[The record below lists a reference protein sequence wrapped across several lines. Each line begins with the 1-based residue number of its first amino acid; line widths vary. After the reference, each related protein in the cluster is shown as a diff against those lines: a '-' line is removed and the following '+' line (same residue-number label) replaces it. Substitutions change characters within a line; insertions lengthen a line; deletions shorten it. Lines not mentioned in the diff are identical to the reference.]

1 MKDRALVLGGGGA
14 VGVAW
19 ETGLAAGLLAGG
31 LDLTKSDYIQGTSAG
46 SIVGASLARGLDP
59 TATYDAH
66 LAAARTPAASGAAPS
81 APPDLSR
88 LITFMMRFPTDAEP
102 GLDLR
107 RELGEFSRS
116 SATISE
122 DQLLANMTA
131 LGAAGDWPEHFAC
144 TAVDATSG
152 EFHIWRKSD
161 GVDLVRAIA
170 SSCSVPGVFPPVTIN
185 GRRWMDGGM
194 RSSFSIDQATGYSRV
209 VAVAVI
215 PTPMAE
221 PMVRPRLEREA
232 NILRAQGAKV
242 ESLVPDAAA
251 MSVFGMN
258 LMDPSRREPAL
269 EAGLAQGKR
278 EAERLKQFWN

>member
-1 MKDRALVLGGGGA
+1 MKERALVLGGGGA

-31 LDLTKSDYIQGTSAG
+31 IDLTKSDYIQGTSAG
-46 SIVGASLARGLDP
+46 SIVGSALARGLDP
-59 TATYDAH
+59 KAAYDAH
-66 LAAARTPAASGAAPS
+66 LAAARAPAATAAPTT
-81 APPDLSR
+81 PPDLSK
-88 LITFMMRFPTDAEP
+88 LISFMMRFPTDDWP
-102 GLDLR
+102 SLDLR

-116 SATISE
+116 SVTISE

-131 LGAAGDWPEHFAC
+131 LGAAGDWPERFAC
-144 TAVDATSG
+144 TAVDTESG
-152 EFHIWRKSD
+152 EFHVWRKSD

-170 SSCSVPGVFPPVTIN
+170 SSCSVPGLFPSVTIK

-194 RSSFSIDQATGYSRV
+194 RSSFSADQATGYSRV
-209 VAVAVI
+209 LVVAVI

-242 ESLVPDAAA
+242 ESIVPDAAA
-251 MSVFGMN
+251 MNVFGTN

-278 EAERLKQFWN
+278 EAERLKQFWK